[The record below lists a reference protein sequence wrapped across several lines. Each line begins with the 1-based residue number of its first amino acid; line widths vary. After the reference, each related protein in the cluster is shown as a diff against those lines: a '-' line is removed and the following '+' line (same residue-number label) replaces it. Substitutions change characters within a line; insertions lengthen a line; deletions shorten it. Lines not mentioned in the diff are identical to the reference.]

1 MQTKEILTQNIDLI
15 YRQQVYHD
23 QYTVHY
29 ERYLMSIE
37 DMRGYILHT
46 TDPSYFAPTAVT
58 SNREREE
65 INWYRKLLHSTTR
78 EREEVESKVA
88 RIDAEISDIITGAMR
103 GES

>member
-1 MQTKEILTQNIDLI
+1 
-15 YRQQVYHD
+15 
-23 QYTVHY
+23 
-29 ERYLMSIE
+29 MSIE

-46 TDPSYFAPTAVT
+46 TDPSYTTPTTV
-58 SNREREE
+58 SSHRELEE

-78 EREEVESKVA
+78 ERVETEGKVA